1 MEERTDDW
9 RLFERDGRLAA
20 RYEAP
25 DRVFEVGFETL
36 RVTDVTLHFVRG
48 GEKVGSVYNDYGT
61 RRTMAHL
68 DAPGGDEGDFVG
80 VEVPKAFVAA
90 VCDAA
95 ERTDRVDES
104 GGSLATYRT
113 RVLDDRTSVLEAGG
127 ASETRD
133 DGAGT
138 EADADGDADG

>member
-90 VCDAA
+90 LCEAA
-95 ERTDRVDES
+95 ERTGRVDES
-104 GGSLATYRT
+104 TGSLAAYRT
-113 RVLDDRTSVLEAGG
+113 RVLDDRSSLVETGEAEVADPDPG
-127 ASETRD
+127 AEM
-133 DGAGT
+133 
-138 EADADGDADG
+138 EADADDG